1 MHGYDSTTEARIAEG
16 GGVSGGRVSAVG
28 GPGAV
33 GCAAVRGSGG
43 GVAVGAAAGWRDV
56 LDPARLAR
64 INNGMRFVPVA
75 NALADQVER
84 AAKAW
89 DEFDTLFCL
98 AANREGGDAA

>member
-1 MHGYDSTTEARIAEG
+1 MIAQQKPGLLKAAESLEGEFLQLVDLARLVARLYVEAAE
-16 GGVSGGRVSAVG
+16 VWPSER
-28 GPGAV
+28 
-33 GCAAVRGSGG
+33 RQ
-43 GVAVGAAAGWRDV
+43 AGLRDV